1 MPTAACEERRVY
13 TGGYTMLPRWRFNNH
28 MTLSRAHP
36 AHIRGRARAGR
47 PPPGDGDFILQRRV
61 VLSVLQLSKV
71 PYNLRPAG
79 GFGLLAG

>member
-1 MPTAACEERRVY
+1 MFLGTAIRKSEVSGCGCELRIWFPERSCEERRVY
-13 TGGYTMLPRWRFNNH
+13 TLLPRWRFNNH

-61 VLSVLQLSKV
+61 LQLK
-71 PYNLRPAG
+71 
-79 GFGLLAG
+79 